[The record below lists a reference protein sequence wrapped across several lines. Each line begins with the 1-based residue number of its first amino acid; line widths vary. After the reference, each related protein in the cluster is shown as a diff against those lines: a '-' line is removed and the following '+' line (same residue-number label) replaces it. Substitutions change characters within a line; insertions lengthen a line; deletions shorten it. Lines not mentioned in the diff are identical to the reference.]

1 MILLFLIGYPLAEVA
16 VAIGLAQLV
25 GWWPVIAAQFV
36 GLIVGALLLRRAPV
50 SGLLIA
56 VPGFLTD
63 VIGLLLLIPAV
74 RRTVAQTA
82 VAAVANRLGVRLD
95 STPGGPGP
103 GSSTVAPPQGDVV
116 RGEVV
121 ERHDEP
127 PSAQ

>member
-16 VAIGLAQLV
+16 VAIGLAQVV
-25 GWWPVIAAQFV
+25 GWWPVIAAQFI
-36 GLIVGALLLRRAPV
+36 GLFVGALLIRRAPV

-63 VIGLLLLIPAV
+63 VIGLLLLIPGV
-74 RRTVAQTA
+74 RRVVAQTA
-82 VAAVANRLGVRLD
+82 MAAVAQRLGVRLD
-95 STPGGPGP
+95 SSGGLRGP
-103 GSSTVAPPQGDVV
+103 AAPTVAPPQGDVV

-127 PSAQ
+127 PPAR

>member
-1 MILLFLIGYPLAEVA
+1 VILLFLIGYPLAEVA

-25 GWWPVIAAQFV
+25 GWWPVIAAQFI
-36 GLIVGALLLRRAPV
+36 GLIVGALLIRRAPV

-63 VIGLLLLIPAV
+63 VIGLLLLIPVV

-82 VAAVANRLGVRLD
+82 MAAVAHRLGVRLD
-95 STPGGPGP
+95 ASSGGRVPGG
-103 GSSTVAPPQGDVV
+103 STVAPPRGDVV

-127 PSAQ
+127 PATH

>member
-25 GWWPVIAAQFV
+25 GWWPVIGAQFI
-36 GLIVGALLLRRAPV
+36 GLIVGAMLIRRAPV

-82 VAAVANRLGVRLD
+82 VAAVANRLGVRFD
-95 STPGGPGP
+95 SAAGGPTGGRP
-103 GSSTVAPPQGDVV
+103 VAPPQGDVV

-121 ERHDEP
+121 DRHDEP
-127 PSAQ
+127 PPTL